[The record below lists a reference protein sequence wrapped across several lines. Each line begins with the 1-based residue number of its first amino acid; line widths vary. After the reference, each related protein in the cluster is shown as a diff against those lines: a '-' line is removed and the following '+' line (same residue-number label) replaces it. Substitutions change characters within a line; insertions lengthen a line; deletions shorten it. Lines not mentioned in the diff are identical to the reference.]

1 MSRHDNQDVLSREII
16 PVEAL
21 EPMFEQWREG
31 NGKALSI
38 IRATSAVISTISS
51 SLLIWMLAR
60 STKRFTT
67 TQHRILLGMSIFDI
81 IMSLSYAHFNAMA
94 PSEMSYIVWNAHGNE
109 VSCAVVGYFSLIG
122 LIGVLLYQCSLNVY
136 YLLVIKFGK
145 TDRYIRMKA
154 EPFLHGVPILV
165 TLIFTLPQIPYKNFN
180 SNTDGACIWPSYE
193 PPHCIGYEFME
204 VREGFSIPCGRGR
217 DSPEVFSYLST
228 IFFLGTPIFIGV
240 ILGVMY
246 VHVRKQEKRMAR
258 FGVGSLNLNEGANG
272 STEANDN
279 SICSRIRKWFTKKRS
294 SSPEQS
300 NSRGVLQQA
309 AAFSCAYFLTWGWFI
324 IYRFVEHAG
333 ADVPLWLE
341 YMVNIFSTLQGFFN
355 LIVFIYPKVVKAK
368 RSQDGDLS
376 WYQAIGKVFHPKGE
390 WEKKKKRPTLP
401 VSEEASHTGSMQN
414 ENCVELETGGINEED
429 INKE

>member
-1 MSRHDNQDVLSREII
+1 MSGHDDQGVISQEII

-60 STKRFTT
+60 SSKRFTT
-67 TQHRILLGMSIFDI
+67 TQHRILLGMSICDI
-81 IMSLSYAHFNAMA
+81 IFSLSYAHFNAMA
-94 PSEMSYIVWNAHGNE
+94 PSEISYMVWNARGNQT
-109 VSCAVVGYFSLIG
+109 SCVVNGYFSLVG
-122 LIGVLLYQCSLNVY
+122 LISVLLYQCSLNVY
-136 YLLVIKFGK
+136 YLLVVKCGK
-145 TDRYIRMKA
+145 TDRYIRKKT

-165 TLIFTLPQIPYKNFN
+165 TLIFTLAHIPFRGFYN
-180 SNTDGACIWPSYE
+180 SSMDGSCIWPSYE

-217 DSPEVFSYLST
+217 DSPEVFGYFIT
-228 IFFLGTPIFIGV
+228 FFTLGTPIFVGV
-240 ILGVMY
+240 ILGIMY

-258 FGVGSLNLNEGANG
+258 FGVGSLNLNEGANN
-272 STEANDN
+272 STEANGS

-300 NSRGVLQQA
+300 NSRGILHQA
-309 AAFSCAYFLTWGWFI
+309 VAFSIAYFLTWGWFI
-324 IYRFVEHAG
+324 IYRIVGYAG
-333 ADVPLWLE
+333 ADVPLWLG

-355 LIVFIYPKVVKAK
+355 FLVFIYPKVVKAK
-368 RSQDGDLS
+368 SSQDGDLS
-376 WYQAIGKVFHPKGE
+376 WCQAIGKVFHPNGE
-390 WEKKKKRPTLP
+390 WGKKKKRPTHP
-401 VSEEASHTGSMQN
+401 VSDEESNPVN
-414 ENCVELETGGINEED
+414 ENNVELETEGINEKGINEE
-429 INKE
+429 